1 MPSKTPKQKKFM
13 AAVANNP
20 KFAKKAGVSQSVGKE
35 FAAADFAKGKATT
48 KPEKQS
54 LNKPKTNHGKGTIF

>member
-20 KFAKKAGVSQSVGKE
+20 KFAKKAGVAQSVGKE
-35 FAAADFAKGKATT
+35 FAAADLAKGKATT

-54 LNKPKTNHGKGTIF
+54 INKPKTNHGKGKFF